1 MLYLIIGI
9 FGLAAIFGIII
20 LKNWLTSAHTSR
32 TTVYVHGLFAAIGLG
47 ILVYYFSSNQTSN
60 ARMALILLGIAAIGG
75 FYMFFRDLKGKFSPT
90 WLAVIHALL
99 AVTGVGFLLFMAI

>member
-20 LKNWLTSAHTSR
+20 LKNWLTSVHTSR
-32 TTVYVHGLFAAIGLG
+32 TTVYIHGLFAAVGLG
-47 ILVYYFSSNQTSN
+47 ILIYYLYSNGASN
-60 ARMALILLGIAAIGG
+60 ARTALILLVIAAIGG
-75 FYMFFRDLKGKFSPT
+75 FYMFFRDLKGKFSPI